1 MSKSRLLFWTKN
13 HPNQSFFLKKTLNS
27 ESFSSYFLEV
37 RKKDVTFAPK
47 FNQKQ
52 TTMAE
57 KRFKVTIEMPDKKK
71 VVFTKRFLDEYKIEE
86 MVGKNPT
93 RDVVDNYLLYIP

>member
-1 MSKSRLLFWTKN
+1 
-13 HPNQSFFLKKTLNS
+13 
-27 ESFSSYFLEV
+27 
-37 RKKDVTFAPK
+37 
-47 FNQKQ
+47 
-52 TTMAE
+52 MAG

-93 RDVVDNYLLYIP
+93 RDVVDNYLLYIPELFDYSGSDISRGVITEIAEQL

>member
-1 MSKSRLLFWTKN
+1 M
-13 HPNQSFFLKKTLNS
+13 
-27 ESFSSYFLEV
+27 EV
-37 RKKDVTFAPK
+37 RKKDVTFVPK
-47 FNQKQ
+47 FNQNI

-86 MVGKNPT
+86 LVGKNPT
-93 RDVVDNYLLYIP
+93 KDVLGHYLLYIPELFDYPGSDISRGVITEIVEQL